1 MRGGV
6 NLLKRLLNRPIL
18 SRVRRNHG
26 LEHATIHVLT
36 ERYPNTTFIGR
47 SDGRGFFIYGQV
59 PTEAVRNAV
68 KEALERLRSGERDLA
83 IHPTC
88 GTNLVTAG
96 ILAGTASFLSL
107 LGTKEE
113 DWRERLKRLPTA
125 IAATTLALIIAQPV
139 GRAAQEYLTTEPNP
153 GSLEIVAVHP
163 LRSGRGNVHRILTAN

>member
-1 MRGGV
+1 M
-6 NLLKRLLNRPIL
+6 LNRFLNQPIL

-59 PTEAVRNAV
+59 PTEAVWNAV
-68 KEALERLRSGERDLA
+68 REALERLRNGERALA

-107 LGTKEE
+107 LGTKDE
-113 DWRERLKRLPTA
+113 DWRKRLQRLPTA
-125 IAATTLALIIAQPV
+125 VAATTLALLIAQPI
-139 GRAAQEYLTTEPNP
+139 GRAAQEHLTTEPNP

-163 LRSGRGNVHRILTAN
+163 LRSGRGNVHRVLTTN